1 MKFSKTIWVFALYSF
16 LLLSMTSCRPKGI
29 LHSREMRDIII
40 DLHKTDALLFEKG
53 YRFNEGEIK
62 AIYYSQVL
70 EKHHTTQ
77 AQFDSSLVWYTAH
90 PALFDKIYPK
100 VLKELKDEETAFLEQ
115 YPEFAAPKRME
126 HEDMAT
132 EEHLFRPSDLDS
144 TLWVIREGL
153 PNSWN
158 EWKRPYRV
166 LDW

>member
-1 MKFSKTIWVFALYSF
+1 MKMSQSIWVTALLS
-16 LLLSMTSCRPKGI
+16 LLLTMTGCRPKGV

-53 YRFNEGEIK
+53 YRFNQNEIK

-100 VLKELKDEETAFLEQ
+100 VIKELKAEETAFLEL
-115 YPEFAAPKRME
+115 YPEFAMPKSME
-126 HEDMAT
+126 HDELQT
-132 EEHLFRPSDLDS
+132 EERLFRPSDLDS
-144 TLWVIREGL
+144 TLWVIREGI

-158 EWKRPYRV
+158 EWKRPYSV
-166 LDW
+166 VN